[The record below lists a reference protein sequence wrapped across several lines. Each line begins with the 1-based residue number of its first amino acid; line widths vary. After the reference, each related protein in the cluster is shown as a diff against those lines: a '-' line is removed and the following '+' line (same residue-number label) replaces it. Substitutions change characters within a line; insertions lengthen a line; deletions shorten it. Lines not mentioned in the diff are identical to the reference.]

1 MAEEMNANESG
12 LNMGVLADIASLA
25 SEKNVSDETVR
36 SLNEKVPGADKA
48 DQAEKKRGRGSS
60 KKSTVSRRSKAESGS
75 KDSEELSPERAVAE
89 SLSDLRNLKAKHAP
103 APKKSAEPASEDEV
117 ASTIDRIF
125 EGADDAANSSESSQD
140 EAAAEQQTAVLPNTE
155 QVTNEDTSA
164 AEPETTESVTGKPSS
179 EDSPVTA
186 VQAPAAQADTSVAAA
201 GTAEEPQVSEP
212 ETGIVALPEVD
223 TPEDESEEKSDPEGD
238 SKTLR
243 DVQQQ
248 KLAQMR
254 ASLTPRAMP
263 LFYSPN
269 VAELSAAAT
278 LEYEQQRAARIE
290 AERAARMARR
300 LEEVAA
306 EAEVTSHRRRRRRR
320 LIRRGTFLI
329 EINRTK
335 RREKPCGRRLQRSS
349 LS

>member
-155 QVTNEDTSA
+155 QVDKDTSA
-164 AEPETTESVTGKPSS
+164 AEPETPESVTEKPSS

-186 VQAPAAQADTSVAAA
+186 VQTPAAQADTSVATA

-223 TPEDESEEKSDPEGD
+223 TPEDESEEKSGSEGE

-254 ASLTPRAMP
+254 ASLSAQVSP
-263 LFYSPN
+263 LIYSPN
-269 VAELSAAAT
+269 VAELLVAAT
-278 LEYEQQRAARIE
+278 L
-290 AERAARMARR
+290 
-300 LEEVAA
+300 
-306 EAEVTSHRRRRRRR
+306 
-320 LIRRGTFLI
+320 
-329 EINRTK
+329 
-335 RREKPCGRRLQRSS
+335 
-349 LS
+349 

>member
-1 MAEEMNANESG
+1 MRKCRER
-12 LNMGVLADIASLA
+12 IRPIRPR
-25 SEKNVSDETVR
+25 KN
-36 SLNEKVPGADKA
+36 G
-48 DQAEKKRGRGSS
+48 GRGSS

-164 AEPETTESVTGKPSS
+164 AEPETTESVTEKPSS

-186 VQAPAAQADTSVAAA
+186 VQAPAAQADTSVATA

-223 TPEDESEEKSDPEGD
+223 TPG
-238 SKTLR
+238 
-243 DVQQQ
+243 
-248 KLAQMR
+248 
-254 ASLTPRAMP
+254 
-263 LFYSPN
+263 
-269 VAELSAAAT
+269 
-278 LEYEQQRAARIE
+278 
-290 AERAARMARR
+290 
-300 LEEVAA
+300 
-306 EAEVTSHRRRRRRR
+306 
-320 LIRRGTFLI
+320 G
-329 EINRTK
+329 
-335 RREKPCGRRLQRSS
+335 
-349 LS
+349 